1 MRRVRGDGLVRR
13 AGLVRCAMERR
24 ARPLQLGDERRDEA
38 LRVGLGAGDDAATC
52 ADERGA
58 PLGVGVG
65 EPAS

>member
-1 MRRVRGDGLVRR
+1 MRR

-38 LRVGLGAGDDAATC
+38 LRVGFGAGDDAATC

-65 EPAS
+65 EPPP